1 MKHTTQIIL
10 SLLIGL
16 SYSGLTQASSLDDL
30 YRDVIRSDN
39 DGYLPM
45 FVKNRSMP
53 DVLVEE
59 EVLKKASSQPHSELK
74 GPAETINLTN
84 NFQAIDAAK
93 RAKQLKWEH
102 TLQAVQENRV
112 TPLDLDEITYRV
124 SLSDPKAIE
133 VLAWMY
139 TKGVGVSSN
148 LVSAFRLY
156 RQAERLNV
164 PGAEENAAKVYQAM
178 NAEQRSQ
185 IKE

>member
-59 EVLKKASSQPHSELK
+59 EVLKKAK
-74 GPAETINLTN
+74 
-84 NFQAIDAAK
+84 
-93 RAKQLKWEH
+93 
-102 TLQAVQENRV
+102 
-112 TPLDLDEITYRV
+112 
-124 SLSDPKAIE
+124 
-133 VLAWMY
+133 
-139 TKGVGVSSN
+139 
-148 LVSAFRLY
+148 
-156 RQAERLNV
+156 
-164 PGAEENAAKVYQAM
+164 
-178 NAEQRSQ
+178 
-185 IKE
+185 

>member
-1 MKHTTQIIL
+1 MKHTAQIIL

-16 SYSGLTQASSLDDL
+16 SYSGLAQASSLDDL

-39 DGYLPM
+39 DGYLPL

-53 DVLVEE
+53 DVLIEE
-59 EVLKKASSQPHSELK
+59 EVLKKASSPTNSELK
-74 GPAETINLTN
+74 GFTKTINLTN
-84 NFQAIDAAK
+84 DFQANEAAK
-93 RAKQLKWEH
+93 RAKQLKWEQ

-124 SLSDPKAIE
+124 SLSDAKAVE

-139 TKGVGVSSN
+139 TKGVGVSPDF
-148 LVSAFRLY
+148 VAAFRLY
-156 RQAERLNV
+156 QQADKLNV
-164 PGAEENAAKVYQAM
+164 QGAKENAAKVYKAM
-178 NAEQRSQ
+178 TAEQKSR